1 MKPTRRTFAVIPLAL
16 LCLGLSAGHTANA
29 PSSQLQSPAS
39 QNANSPAVPVVLEL
53 FTSEGCSSCPPA
65 DALLAKL
72 EAQQPI
78 ANTQVIALE
87 EHVDYW
93 NNGGWMDP
101 FSGREWTTRQQDYA
115 AVLKNQNPYTPQII
129 VDGHTEFVGNREG
142 SALEAIEKAAAQPK
156 AHVTLSLNSSAKPG
170 TEQAAVTVDQLTAAK
185 HGDKP
190 EVWLAIT
197 EGGLHSAVSAGENA
211 GSDVHH
217 ASVVRAFRKLGS
229 INLNKESSYSG
240 TSPVR
245 LDSSWKRQNVR
256 VVVFVQEQKSRQ
268 ILGAATA
275 RVEQ

>member
-1 MKPTRRTFAVIPLAL
+1 MKPTQWTFAAVPLVL
-16 LCLGLSAGHTANA
+16 LYLGLSAGHTANT
-29 PSSQLQSPAS
+29 PSSLPQGPAS
-39 QNANSPAVPVVLEL
+39 QNADSPAVPVVVEL

-101 FSGREWTTRQQDYA
+101 FSDREWTTRQQAYA

-156 AHVTLSLNSSAKPG
+156 AHVTLSLNSSAKSG

-197 EGGLHSAVSAGENA
+197 EAGLHSAVSAGENA

-217 ASVVRAFRKLGS
+217 ASVVRSAS
-229 INLNKESSYSG
+229 
-240 TSPVR
+240 
-245 LDSSWKRQNVR
+245 
-256 VVVFVQEQKSRQ
+256 
-268 ILGAATA
+268 
-275 RVEQ
+275 